1 MAQDFVGKCPVVT
14 SDFTIVS
21 SNIAANLVAQGSYDG
36 CNISDSHAQNP
47 SFFNTNIPFCPCPK
61 GSNNIN
67 LLTPSGQFGTRLMG
81 GSDAASPRYIFTHL
95 SPFARL
101 LFPDVDDMVSIK

>member
-1 MAQDFVGKCPVVT
+1 MLLLCIPHLIDFIFSFAVVGMAQDFV
-14 SDFTIVS
+14 
-21 SNIAANLVAQGSYDG
+21 
-36 CNISDSHAQNP
+36 
-47 SFFNTNIPFCPCPK
+47 

-81 GSDAASPRYIFTHL
+81 GSDAASPRYIFTHP

-101 LFPDVDDMVSIK
+101 LFPDVDDMVSDMCHFSRSFDMKYI

>member
-1 MAQDFVGKCPVVT
+1 MAQDFV
-14 SDFTIVS
+14 
-21 SNIAANLVAQGSYDG
+21 
-36 CNISDSHAQNP
+36 
-47 SFFNTNIPFCPCPK
+47 

-95 SPFARL
+95 SSFARL
-101 LFPDVDDMVSIK
+101 LFPDVDDMVSDVCSNYYMSTPDNTSY

>member
-1 MAQDFVGKCPVVT
+1 MAQDFV
-14 SDFTIVS
+14 
-21 SNIAANLVAQGSYDG
+21 
-36 CNISDSHAQNP
+36 
-47 SFFNTNIPFCPCPK
+47 

-101 LFPDVDDMVSIK
+101 LFPDVDDMVSDMCYFSRLYDISNKYT

>member
-1 MAQDFVGKCPVVT
+1 MAQDFV
-14 SDFTIVS
+14 
-21 SNIAANLVAQGSYDG
+21 
-36 CNISDSHAQNP
+36 
-47 SFFNTNIPFCPCPK
+47 

-101 LFPDVDDMVSIK
+101 LFPDVDDMVRYMCSFLDYEVREGERGHIY

>member
-1 MAQDFVGKCPVVT
+1 MLLVSATDATRSVCSMRLTSILTDFFSSFAVVGMAQDFV
-14 SDFTIVS
+14 
-21 SNIAANLVAQGSYDG
+21 
-36 CNISDSHAQNP
+36 
-47 SFFNTNIPFCPCPK
+47 

-101 LFPDVDDMVSIK
+101 LFPDVDDMVSLCVTFLHYMI